1 MKFLIILI
9 ATLAILSPFISIIF
23 FHMSD
28 ISKYSWGHR
37 IRKVIYKNGEKRYYI
52 QQRVPFALIWM
63 NCCYMIGYE
72 MYTYRYYDNEK
83 DAKEFLKRFRE
94 SLEEEKGYRVKSEQT
109 IKEK

>member
-1 MKFLIILI
+1 MKFLTIASVLVIL
-9 ATLAILSPFISIIF
+9 LPLFCIIF

-37 IRKVIYKNGEKRYYI
+37 IRKVIYQNGEKRYYI

-72 MYTYRYYDNEK
+72 MYTYRYYDNKK
-83 DAKEFLKRFRE
+83 DAKEFLKKFNE
-94 SLEEEKGYRVKSEQT
+94 CLEAERGYRVKSEQT